1 MNQRLIAA
9 VVAAPLVL
17 VLVVAA
23 AVMKLPF
30 VTYAPGSTFD
40 VLGKNDGVE
49 IIQVDGH
56 AVYRDDGQLRMTT
69 VLVSVPQQR
78 KNLFEVLAAWA
89 SPDDAVYPYDAI
101 YDQQQTPQ
109 ESDIEGQVEM
119 TSSQDTASAV
129 ALEEMGVDVPAQL
142 QVAYVD
148 EGTPADGKLEARD
161 VIERADGT
169 KIVTGQDLV
178 KAIQGAPKGEPVRF
192 TVLRGGDRREVAV
205 TPEVVDGEQRVGI
218 RLGIGFDLPFPIDVN
233 IDPAIGGP
241 SAGLMFSL
249 AIYDTLTKGS
259 LTDGESIAGTGT
271 IDPTGAVGPIGGIAQ
286 KIAGA
291 RAAGAQLFMVP
302 PDNCAD
308 ALSADAG
315 DMRLVRAETM
325 HDARTAIEDW
335 TVDHDADLPS
345 CEAA

>member
-17 VLVVAA
+17 VLVIAA

-30 VTYAPGSTFD
+30 VTYAPGSTLN
-40 VLGKNDGVE
+40 VLGTNDGTE
-49 IIQVDGH
+49 IIQVDGRQ
-56 AVYRDDGQLRMTT
+56 VYRDDGQLRMTT

-89 SPDDAVYPYDAI
+89 DPDDAVYPYDAI
-101 YDQQQTPQ
+101 YDQQQTQQ
-109 ESDIEGQVEM
+109 ENNIEGQVEM

-129 ALEEMGVDVPAQL
+129 ALAEMGIDVPAQL

-148 EGTPADGKLEARD
+148 EGTPADGELEAGD
-161 VIERADGT
+161 VIKRADDT
-169 KIVTGQDLV
+169 TIRTGQDLV
-178 KAIQGAPKGEPVRF
+178 EVVQSAPAGEPVRF
-192 TVLRGGDRREVAV
+192 TVVRGGERREVSV
-205 TPEVVDGEQRVGI
+205 TPRTVDGEQRVGI
-218 RLGIGFDLPFPIDVN
+218 RLGIGFDLPYEIDVN

-259 LTDGESIAGTGT
+259 LTGGDSIAGTGT

-291 RAAGAQLFMVP
+291 RADGAQLFMVP
-302 PDNCAD
+302 PANCAD
-308 ALSADAG
+308 ALGANAG

-325 HDARTAIEDW
+325 HAARTAIESWAADQ
-335 TVDHDADLPS
+335 DAALPS

>member
-17 VLVVAA
+17 ALVIAA

-30 VTYAPGSTFD
+30 VTYAPGSTFN
-40 VLGKNDGVE
+40 VLGTNDGSE

-56 AVYRDDGQLRMTT
+56 QVYRDDGQLRMTT

-89 SPDDAVYPYDAI
+89 DPDDAVYPYDAI

-109 ESDIEGQVEM
+109 ESNIEGQVEM

-129 ALEEMGVDVPAQL
+129 ALAEMGVDVPAQL

-148 EGTPADGKLEARD
+148 KGTPAEGELKAGD
-161 VIERADGT
+161 VIRRADDT
-169 KIVTGQDLV
+169 PIVTGQDLV
-178 KAIQGAPKGEPVRF
+178 DVIQAAPAGEPVRF
-192 TVLRGGDRREVAV
+192 VVARGGERREVSV
-205 TPEVVDGEQRVGI
+205 KPETVDGEQRVGI
-218 RLGIGFDLPFPIDVN
+218 RLGVGFDLPYQIDVN

-259 LTDGESIAGTGT
+259 LTGGDSIAGTGT

-291 RAAGAQLFMVP
+291 RAAGAQLFLVP
-302 PDNCAD
+302 PENCAD
-308 ALSADAG
+308 ALGADAG
-315 DMRLVRAETM
+315 DMRLVRADTM
-325 HDARTAIEDW
+325 HDARTAIEAW
-335 TVDHDADLPS
+335 TVDQDATLPS